1 MLVVG
6 ALAAAGALILGF
18 ITFTVIAGIILV
30 LACVVAVRL
39 WWFKRA
45 FMKGQPTQEQTQSRD
60 TSSGDNVIEGEYQ
73 EVDER
78 RDSID

>member
-1 MLVVG
+1 MIVVG

-18 ITFTVIAGIILV
+18 ITFAVIAGVILV

-39 WWFKRA
+39 WWFKRS
-45 FMKGQPTQEQTQSRD
+45 FMQGQPTQEQTQTSH
-60 TSSGDNVIEGEYQ
+60 TSSSANVIEGEYQ